1 LTDTIIALATPPG
14 ISGLSVI
21 RLSGSDAIS
30 IADSCF
36 VGKKKLTEV
45 ASHTIHYGN
54 LVSNEELID
63 TVTASVFIEPHSYTG
78 ENSVE
83 ISCHGSPIVIQEII
97 SLLISHG
104 ARSAQP
110 GEFTKRAFLNG
121 KLNLMQVE
129 SVADIIH
136 SKSVKGA
143 LTAARQLAGN
153 FNQRLSELRQKLLDI
168 ASLLEL
174 ELDFADEDIDLIEK
188 DRIINQVEESI
199 TYCKDLSAS
208 YKSSEILRSGY
219 FIGIAGYPNSG
230 KSTLFNALL
239 QKTRAIVSHIPGT
252 TRDYIEETLFLDG
265 LSVKIIDTAGIR
277 ETDDVIEIEGI
288 KLVESVL
295 GQSNMI
301 IILNDISISQ
311 ENSDNLKQQ
320 ISVKYPE
327 SEVIL
332 VHNKIDSANIET
344 TNSENIFH
352 ISAKKSIGIEEL
364 KTFITEKAKQS
375 TERVKD
381 ILINQRHVTL
391 LNQVVSELENANF
404 AINSGLDN
412 TAVAIDIRRATKA
425 IGEITG
431 EIWSED
437 VLNNIFSRFCIGK

>member
-1 LTDTIIALATPPG
+1 MTDTIIALATPPG

-21 RLSGSDAIS
+21 RLSGSDAIT

-36 VGKKKLTEV
+36 VGKKHLTEV
-45 ASHTIHYGN
+45 STHTIHYGN
-54 LVSNEELID
+54 LVNKDVLID

-83 ISCHGSPIVIQEII
+83 ISCHGSPIVIQEIL
-97 SLLISHG
+97 SLFISHG

-136 SKSVKGA
+136 SNSIKGA

-153 FNQRLSELRQKLLDI
+153 FNQRLTELRQKLLDI

-188 DRIINQVEESI
+188 ERIINQVDESI
-199 TYCKDLSAS
+199 RYCKDLSAS

-288 KLVESVL
+288 RLVESVL
-295 GQSNMI
+295 EQSNMI

-332 VHNKIDSANIET
+332 VHNKIDNGKIET
-344 TNSENIFH
+344 TNKESIFY
-352 ISAKKSIGIEEL
+352 ISAKKLTGIDEL

-391 LNQVVSELENANF
+391 LNQVDAELNSAII